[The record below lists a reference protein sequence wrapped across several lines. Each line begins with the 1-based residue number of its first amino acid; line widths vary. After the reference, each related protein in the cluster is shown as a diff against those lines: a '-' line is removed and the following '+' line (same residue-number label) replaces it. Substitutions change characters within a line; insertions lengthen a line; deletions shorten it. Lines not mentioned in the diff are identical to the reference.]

1 MSNDPLIWELIL
13 QVVLIS
19 LNAVFACAEIAV
31 ITMNDAKL
39 AKLAAEGDKRA
50 IKLARLTS
58 QPARFLA
65 TIQVAITLSGFLGSA
80 FAADNFAK
88 RITAA
93 ITASGTTIP
102 AATINTIS
110 VLLITLILTFFTLVF
125 GELVPKRV
133 AMKNAEKLALGM
145 AGMINTVAKIFAPLV
160 WLLTVSTNGIL
171 RLLGVDPNAEDE
183 EVTEE
188 EIRMMVDVGS
198 EKGTIEPNEKE
209 MIHNVFEFD
218 NVSAEDIL
226 THRTQV
232 DILWLDESDED
243 WAETI
248 HTTRHSFYP
257 ICRDSSDD
265 VVGILDAKTYFR
277 LNDHARDTV
286 MDQAVQ
292 PPRFVPE
299 SIKADDLFLDM
310 KRSRNHFAVVMD
322 EYGGMCGIVTMNDL
336 IEVIVGDIDEQED
349 GEEQII
355 TTVSEGVW
363 RTHGSVPLEDI
374 SEAIGCPLPTDEY
387 DTLNGL
393 VFSVLNEIPE
403 DGTVFAVD
411 ADCLHIEVQ
420 EMKNHGIER
429 AEISILPQETSAAE
443 PCIAGVREGK
453 IVNRHAYRMHKFFS
467 PTYPIQKPDSYD
479 RTGLCFAIFFLLLCR
494 SVLREITATAP
505 ASDSRIAP
513 FLPPVETG
521 CARGLGFVPDAK
533 HGSRHPR

>member
-1 MSNDPLIWELIL
+1 MGNDPLIWQLIL
-13 QVVLIS
+13 QAVLIA

-39 AKLAAEGDKRA
+39 AKLASDGDKRA
-50 IKLARLTS
+50 VKLARLTN

-80 FAADNFAK
+80 FAASNFAN
-88 RITAA
+88 RITDAL
-93 ITASGTTIP
+93 SKSLTTIS
-102 AATINTIS
+102 AQTINTIS
-110 VLLITLILTFFTLVF
+110 VVIITLILTFFTLVF

-145 AGMINTVAKIFAPLV
+145 AGMINGVATIFAPLV
-160 WLLTVSTNGIL
+160 WLLTISTNGIL
-171 RLLGVDPNAEDE
+171 RLLGIDPNAEDE

-198 EKGTIEPNEKE
+198 EKGTIEASEKE

-248 HTTRHSFYP
+248 HGTRHSYYP

-277 LNDHARDTV
+277 LNDHSRESV
-286 MDQAVQ
+286 MAQAVQ
-292 PPRFVPE
+292 PARFVPE
-299 SIKADDLFLDM
+299 TIKADDLFLDM

-336 IEVIVGDIDEQED
+336 IEVIVGDIDEEEDD
-349 GEEQII
+349 GEPVL
-355 TTVSEGVW
+355 TMVSDGVW
-363 RTHGSVPLEDI
+363 RTQGSVPLEDL
-374 SEAIGCPLPTDEY
+374 SDAIGCVLPTDEF

-403 DGTVFAVD
+403 DGTTFSVD
-411 ADCLHIEVQ
+411 ASCLHVDVQ
-420 EMKNHGIER
+420 VMKNHGIER
-429 AEISILPQETSAAE
+429 AEISLLPQ
-443 PCIAGVREGK
+443 
-453 IVNRHAYRMHKFFS
+453 
-467 PTYPIQKPDSYD
+467 
-479 RTGLCFAIFFLLLCR
+479 LL
-494 SVLREITATAP
+494 EEQP
-505 ASDSRIAP
+505 
-513 FLPPVETG
+513 
-521 CARGLGFVPDAK
+521 K
-533 HGSRHPR
+533 

>member
-1 MSNDPLIWELIL
+1 MGNDPLFWELIL

-31 ITMNDAKL
+31 ITMNDVKL

-50 IKLARLTS
+50 IRLARLTS

-80 FAADNFAK
+80 FAANNFAK
-88 RITAA
+88 RITTA
-93 ITASGTTIP
+93 ITASGISIP
-102 AATINTIS
+102 SSTVNTVS

-145 AGMINTVAKIFAPLV
+145 AGMINGVAKVFAPLV

-171 RLLGVDPNAEDE
+171 RLLGIDPNSEDE

-198 EKGTIEPNEKE
+198 EKGTIEPSEKE

-232 DILWLDESDED
+232 DILWLDESDSD

-248 HTTRHSFYP
+248 HSTRHSFYP

-277 LNDHARDTV
+277 LNDHARESV
-286 MDQAVQ
+286 MEQAVQ

-336 IEVIVGDIDEQED
+336 IEVIVGDIDEEED

-355 TTVSEGVW
+355 TSVSDGVW
-363 RTHGSVPLEDI
+363 RTHGSVTLEDI

-403 DGTVFAVD
+403 DGTEFAVD
-411 ADCLHIEVQ
+411 ADCLHIEVK
-420 EMKNHGIER
+420 EMKNHGIEC
-429 AEISILPQETSAAE
+429 AEISILPQDTAAE
-443 PCIAGVREGK
+443 
-453 IVNRHAYRMHKFFS
+453 
-467 PTYPIQKPDSYD
+467 
-479 RTGLCFAIFFLLLCR
+479 
-494 SVLREITATAP
+494 AT
-505 ASDSRIAP
+505 
-513 FLPPVETG
+513 
-521 CARGLGFVPDAK
+521 K
-533 HGSRHPR
+533 

>member
-1 MSNDPLIWELIL
+1 MNDPLIWQLIL
-13 QVVLIS
+13 QAFLIS
-19 LNAVFACAEIAV
+19 MNAVFACAEIAV

-39 AKLAAEGDKRA
+39 AKLASDGDKRA

-93 ITASGTTIP
+93 VSASWTTLP
-102 AATINTIS
+102 ATTINTVS
-110 VLLITLILTFFTLVF
+110 VILITLILTFFTLVF

-145 AGMINTVAKIFAPLV
+145 AGLISGVAKIFAPLV
-160 WLLTVSTNGIL
+160 WLLTISTNGIL
-171 RLLGVDPNAEDE
+171 RLLGIDPNAEDE

-198 EKGTIEPNEKE
+198 EKGTIEAQEKE

-243 WAETI
+243 WAQTI
-248 HTTRHSFYP
+248 HGTRHSFYP

-277 LNDHARDTV
+277 LSDRSRGNV
-286 MDQAVQ
+286 MEHAVQ
-292 PPRFVPE
+292 PARFVPE
-299 SIKADDLFLDM
+299 TIKADDLFLDM

-322 EYGGMCGIVTMNDL
+322 EYGGMCGIVTLSDL

-349 GEEQII
+349 DGLPAISL
-355 TTVSEGVW
+355 VREGVW
-363 RTHGSVPLEDI
+363 QTEGFAPLDEI
-374 SEAIGCPLPTDEY
+374 AEAVGCSLPTDEF

-403 DGTVFAVD
+403 DGTVFEVD
-411 ADCLHIEVQ
+411 VAGLHVIVL

-429 AEISILPQETSAAE
+429 AEISILPKEACDPE
-443 PCIAGVREGK
+443 PTKA
-453 IVNRHAYRMHKFFS
+453 
-467 PTYPIQKPDSYD
+467 
-479 RTGLCFAIFFLLLCR
+479 
-494 SVLREITATAP
+494 
-505 ASDSRIAP
+505 
-513 FLPPVETG
+513 
-521 CARGLGFVPDAK
+521 
-533 HGSRHPR
+533 

>member
-88 RITAA
+88 RITTA

-443 PCIAGVREGK
+443 PVK
-453 IVNRHAYRMHKFFS
+453 
-467 PTYPIQKPDSYD
+467 
-479 RTGLCFAIFFLLLCR
+479 
-494 SVLREITATAP
+494 
-505 ASDSRIAP
+505 
-513 FLPPVETG
+513 
-521 CARGLGFVPDAK
+521 
-533 HGSRHPR
+533 

>member
-1 MSNDPLIWELIL
+1 MGNDPLFWELIL

-31 ITMNDAKL
+31 ITMNDVKL

-80 FAADNFAK
+80 FAANNFAK
-88 RITAA
+88 RITTA
-93 ITASGTTIP
+93 ITASGISIP
-102 AATINTIS
+102 AATVNTVS
-110 VLLITLILTFFTLVF
+110 VLLITLILTFITLVF

-145 AGMINTVAKIFAPLV
+145 AGMINGVAKIFAPLV
-160 WLLTVSTNGIL
+160 WLLTVFTNGIL
-171 RLLGVDPNAEDE
+171 RLLGIDPNAEDE

-198 EKGTIEPNEKE
+198 EKGTIEPSEKE

-232 DILWLDESDED
+232 DILWLDESDDD

-248 HTTRHSFYP
+248 HSTRHSFYP

-277 LNDHARDTV
+277 LNDHARESV
-286 MDQAVQ
+286 MEQAVQ

-336 IEVIVGDIDEQED
+336 IEVIVGDIDEEED

-355 TTVSEGVW
+355 TSVSEGVW
-363 RTHGSVPLEDI
+363 RTHGSVTLEDI

-403 DGTVFAVD
+403 DGTEFAVD
-411 ADCLHIEVQ
+411 AACLHIEVK

-429 AEISILPQETSAAE
+429 AEISIIPQDTAAE
-443 PCIAGVREGK
+443 A
-453 IVNRHAYRMHKFFS
+453 
-467 PTYPIQKPDSYD
+467 
-479 RTGLCFAIFFLLLCR
+479 
-494 SVLREITATAP
+494 
-505 ASDSRIAP
+505 
-513 FLPPVETG
+513 
-521 CARGLGFVPDAK
+521 AK
-533 HGSRHPR
+533 

>member
-1 MSNDPLIWELIL
+1 MKNDPIFWELIL
-13 QVVLIS
+13 QAVLIA

-93 ITASGTTIP
+93 VSASWPTAPLS
-102 AATINTIS
+102 TINTVS
-110 VLLITLILTFFTLVF
+110 LLLITLILTFFTLVF

-145 AGMINTVAKIFAPLV
+145 AGMINGVAKAFAPLV
-160 WLLTVSTNGIL
+160 WLLTISTNGIL
-171 RLLGVDPNAEDE
+171 RLLGIDPNAEDE

-198 EKGTIEPNEKE
+198 EKGTIEAQEKE

-248 HTTRHSFYP
+248 HNTRHSFYP

-277 LNDHARDTV
+277 LNDRSRDNV
-286 MDQAVQ
+286 MEHAVQ
-292 PPRFVPE
+292 PARFVPE
-299 SIKADDLFLDM
+299 TIKADDLFLDM

-322 EYGGMCGIVTMNDL
+322 EYGGMCGIVTLSDL

-349 GEEQII
+349 DGLPAISL
-355 TTVSEGVW
+355 VREGVW
-363 RTHGSVPLEDI
+363 ETEGFATLEEI
-374 SEAIGCPLPTDEY
+374 SEATGCPLPTEEF

-403 DGTVFAVD
+403 DGTVFEVD
-411 ADCLHIEVQ
+411 VSGLHVIVL

-429 AEISILPQETSAAE
+429 AEISILPKEVCDPE
-443 PCIAGVREGK
+443 P
-453 IVNRHAYRMHKFFS
+453 
-467 PTYPIQKPDSYD
+467 
-479 RTGLCFAIFFLLLCR
+479 
-494 SVLREITATAP
+494 
-505 ASDSRIAP
+505 
-513 FLPPVETG
+513 
-521 CARGLGFVPDAK
+521 AK
-533 HGSRHPR
+533 S

>member
-1 MSNDPLIWELIL
+1 MKNDPIFWELIL
-13 QVVLIS
+13 QAVLIA

-93 ITASGTTIP
+93 VSASWPTAPLS
-102 AATINTIS
+102 TINTVS

-145 AGMINTVAKIFAPLV
+145 AGMINGVAKVFAPLV
-160 WLLTVSTNGIL
+160 WLLTISTNGIL
-171 RLLGVDPNAEDE
+171 RLLGIDPNAEDE

-198 EKGTIEPNEKE
+198 EKGTIEAQEKE

-248 HTTRHSFYP
+248 HNTRHSFYP

-277 LNDHARDTV
+277 LNDRSRDNV
-286 MDQAVQ
+286 MEHAVQ
-292 PPRFVPE
+292 PARFVPE
-299 SIKADDLFLDM
+299 TIKADDLFLDM

-322 EYGGMCGIVTMNDL
+322 EYGGMCGIVTLSDL

-349 GEEQII
+349 DGLPAISL
-355 TTVSEGVW
+355 VREGVW
-363 RTHGSVPLEDI
+363 ETEGFATLEEI
-374 SEAIGCPLPTDEY
+374 SEATGCPLPTDEF

-403 DGTVFAVD
+403 DGTVFEVD
-411 ADCLHIEVQ
+411 VSGLHVIVL

-429 AEISILPQETSAAE
+429 AEISIPPKEDCE
-443 PCIAGVREGK
+443 PE
-453 IVNRHAYRMHKFFS
+453 
-467 PTYPIQKPDSYD
+467 
-479 RTGLCFAIFFLLLCR
+479 
-494 SVLREITATAP
+494 P
-505 ASDSRIAP
+505 AK
-513 FLPPVETG
+513 T
-521 CARGLGFVPDAK
+521 
-533 HGSRHPR
+533 

>member
-1 MSNDPLIWELIL
+1 MGNDPLFWQIIL
-13 QVVLIS
+13 QIVLIS
-19 LNAVFACAEIAV
+19 LNAVFAAAEIAV
-31 ITMNDAKL
+31 ITMNDVKL
-39 AKLAAEGDKRA
+39 AKLASEGDKRA
-50 IKLARLTS
+50 MKLARLTS

-93 ITASGTTIP
+93 FTASGSAIP

-110 VLLITLILTFFTLVF
+110 VLLITLILTLFTLIF

-133 AMKNAEKLALGM
+133 AMKNAEKLALSM
-145 AGMINTVAKIFAPLV
+145 AGLVSGVAKVFSPLV
-160 WLLTVSTNGIL
+160 WLLTICTNGIL
-171 RLLGVDPNAEDE
+171 RLLGIDPNAEDE

-198 EKGTIEPNEKE
+198 EKGTIEATEKE

-232 DILWLDESDED
+232 DILWMDESDEA

-248 HTTRHSFYP
+248 HGTRHSFYP

-277 LNDHARDTV
+277 LNDRTRESV
-286 MDQAVQ
+286 MQEAAQ

-310 KRSRNHFAVVMD
+310 KRIRNHFSVVMD
-322 EYGGMCGIVTMNDL
+322 EYGGMCGIVTMNDH
-336 IEVIVGDIDEQED
+336 IEVIVGDIDEVED

-355 TTVSEGVW
+355 TTVADGVW
-363 RTHGSVPLEDI
+363 LTHGSVPLEDI
-374 SEAIGCPLPTDEY
+374 SEAIGCALPVDEY

-393 VFSVLNEIPE
+393 VFSAINEIPD
-403 DGTVFAVD
+403 DGTEFSVD
-411 ADCLHIEVQ
+411 VEGLHVEVLD
-420 EMKNHGIER
+420 MKNHGIEC
-429 AEISILPQETSAAE
+429 AEIS
-443 PCIAGVREGK
+443 
-453 IVNRHAYRMHKFFS
+453 
-467 PTYPIQKPDSYD
+467 
-479 RTGLCFAIFFLLLCR
+479 LL
-494 SVLREITATAP
+494 
-505 ASDSRIAP
+505 
-513 FLPPVETG
+513 PVEPV
-521 CARGLGFVPDAK
+521 AENSK
-533 HGSRHPR
+533 

>member
-1 MSNDPLIWELIL
+1 MQNDPLFWQLVL
-13 QVVLIS
+13 QAVLIS
-19 LNAVFACAEIAV
+19 LNAVFACAEIAI

-39 AKLAAEGDKRA
+39 AKLASEGDKRA
-50 IKLARLTS
+50 IRLARLTS

-93 ITASGTTIP
+93 LTDSFTTIS
-102 AATINTIS
+102 ATTINTVS
-110 VLLITLILTFFTLVF
+110 VILITLILTFFTLVF

-133 AMKNAEKLALGM
+133 AMKNAEKLALSM
-145 AGMINTVAKIFAPLV
+145 AGMINGVAKVFAPLV
-160 WLLTVSTNGIL
+160 WLLTISTNGIL

-198 EKGTIEPNEKE
+198 EKGTIEATEKE

-232 DILWLDESDED
+232 DILWLDENDDD

-248 HTTRHSFYP
+248 HGTRHSFYP

-277 LNDHARDTV
+277 LKDHSRESV
-286 MDQAVQ
+286 MTNAVQ
-292 PPRFVPE
+292 QARFVPE
-299 SIKADDLFLDM
+299 TIKADDLFLDM

-336 IEVIVGDIDEQED
+336 IEVIVGDIDEPEDD
-349 GEEQII
+349 GEPVI
-355 TTVSEGVW
+355 TLVSDGVW
-363 RTHGSVPLEDI
+363 RTHGSVQLEDI
-374 SEAIGCPLPTDEY
+374 SDAIGCSLPTGEF

-393 VFSVLNEIPE
+393 VFSVLNEIPD
-403 DGTVFAVD
+403 DGTIFSVD
-411 ADCLHIEVQ
+411 ASCLHIDVR
-420 EMKNHGIER
+420 EMKNHGIEC
-429 AEISILPQETSAAE
+429 AEISL
-443 PCIAGVREGK
+443 
-453 IVNRHAYRMHKFFS
+453 
-467 PTYPIQKPDSYD
+467 
-479 RTGLCFAIFFLLLCR
+479 
-494 SVLREITATAP
+494 
-505 ASDSRIAP
+505 
-513 FLPPVETG
+513 LPPPKPLEEQ
-521 CARGLGFVPDAK
+521 PK
-533 HGSRHPR
+533 